1 MDVEYYW
8 SATRKEQ
15 TKEWSS
21 QTKQRKTKNKGF
33 SYTVAKVSKNGQW
46 IEFSDLGKDHES
58 IDSDFLSFNHRREK

>member
-33 SYTVAKVSKNGQW
+33 SYTVAKVSKNGQ
-46 IEFSDLGKDHES
+46 
-58 IDSDFLSFNHRREK
+58 

>member
-1 MDVEYYW
+1 MFTDGRDSIGCRNKCTHPSMDVEYYW

-33 SYTVAKVSKNGQW
+33 SYTVAKVSKNGQ
-46 IEFSDLGKDHES
+46 
-58 IDSDFLSFNHRREK
+58 